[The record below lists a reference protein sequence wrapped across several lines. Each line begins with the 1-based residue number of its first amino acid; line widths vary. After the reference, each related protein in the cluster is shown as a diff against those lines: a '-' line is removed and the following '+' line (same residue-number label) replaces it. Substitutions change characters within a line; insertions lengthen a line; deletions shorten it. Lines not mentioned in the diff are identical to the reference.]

1 MKKLFIKPV
10 QGKEYQSIEE
20 TRKLLGVI
28 DKSDEHYIINGI
40 MNILH
45 KMNETFYIITKKKE
59 HYVYGYASDN
69 IGVKIIF
76 NNYDNSDT
84 EKKLFNSNVEMSLY
98 PASDDGSDLIISL
111 ESNNPEGISKLEEF
125 RNFCLQKFFIYED

>member
-69 IGVKIIF
+69 IGGK
-76 NNYDNSDT
+76 NN
-84 EKKLFNSNVEMSLY
+84 F
-98 PASDDGSDLIISL
+98 
-111 ESNNPEGISKLEEF
+111 
-125 RNFCLQKFFIYED
+125 Q